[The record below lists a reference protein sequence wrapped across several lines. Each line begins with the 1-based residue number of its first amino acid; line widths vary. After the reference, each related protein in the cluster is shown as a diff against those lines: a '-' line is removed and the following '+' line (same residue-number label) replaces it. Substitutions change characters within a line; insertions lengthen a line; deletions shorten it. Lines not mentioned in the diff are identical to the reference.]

1 MDDEECCQYPVLP
14 VPISSTNARISNAYR
29 KLVIGNIGN
38 GNTSILSTL
47 AIRSNP
53 VGDAKKGEAASCLF
67 QRDKSGVGGE
77 GCTGERQ
84 GDVPEGGNLTF
95 RFFTVEVALP

>member
-1 MDDEECCQYPVLP
+1 MIQGVVLERWDCHREFS
-14 VPISSTNARISNAYR
+14 IFDLHL
-29 KLVIGNIGN
+29 KLAIGNIGN
-38 GNTSILSTL
+38 GNTTTL
-47 AIRSNP
+47 ATLAMRSNP

-84 GDVPEGGNLTF
+84 GVVPEGGNSTF